1 MILVING
8 KTVRGT
14 INPEDPF
21 GLHLPAAHL
30 PERELVL
37 LQIVVE
43 NEKRERNHGRVQ
55 TLGQLDLRNN
65 GVMVDCRAHSL
76 KIP

>member
-14 INPEDPF
+14 IHPEDPF

-43 NEKRERNHGRVQ
+43 NEKRERNHGPSK
-55 TLGQLDLRNN
+55 LLDNWICAT
-65 GVMVDCRAHSL
+65 MA
-76 KIP
+76 